1 VLAAERGIEL
11 RELGYRRDKAL
22 AIAHNQRLGHIVGVN
37 GFFAALA
44 AVAHEVVP
52 GSVELEVGVLRPERA

>member
-1 VLAAERGIEL
+1 
-11 RELGYRRDKAL
+11 
-22 AIAHNQRLGHIVGVN
+22 VGVN